1 MNYDER
7 QKQMQELGNT
17 SEALLNVAYRASCLC
32 SGEVTSNLTNTLE
45 SSSAPLILPGETK

>member
-7 QKQMQELGNT
+7 QKQMQKLGNT
-17 SEALLNVAYRASCLC
+17 SEASLNVAYRASCLC
-32 SGEVTSNLTNTLE
+32 SGEVTSNLTSTLE